1 MGVKN
6 IKHIHNFLHKVA
18 RAGFSE
24 QIISDLGGR
33 MGIGCLLTNIAF
45 FPPVL
50 VIKENRQPNYPAVGG
65 DELNY
70 DISQGK
76 SVQPIK

>member
-1 MGVKN
+1 
-6 IKHIHNFLHKVA
+6 
-18 RAGFSE
+18 
-24 QIISDLGGR
+24 

-45 FPPVL
+45 FPSVL